1 MENLALS
8 VVNNASVSD
17 HCSDCARPAHSR
29 KHLASTSPS
38 FPVAVSGS
46 VSPSEAP
53 AHMGKFWFRHHCFV
67 HDRQGFEGLSG
78 MSRCN
83 IV

>member
-1 MENLALS
+1 MQTVLTGTMENS
-8 VVNNASVSD
+8 KI
-17 HCSDCARPAHSR
+17 HRSR

-53 AHMGKFWFRHHCFV
+53 AQMGRFWLRHHCFV
-67 HDRQGFEGLSG
+67 HDRQGLEGLSA
-78 MSRCN
+78 MSNRS